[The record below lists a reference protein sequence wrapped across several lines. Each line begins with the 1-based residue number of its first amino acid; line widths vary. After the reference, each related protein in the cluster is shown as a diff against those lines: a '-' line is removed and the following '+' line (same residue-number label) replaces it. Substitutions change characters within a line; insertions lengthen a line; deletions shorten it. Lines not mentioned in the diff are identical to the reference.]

1 MAMNQTPSIPSMLSR
16 DQLFHLFNRFSV
28 IVSLSDVK
36 KRIAD
41 AVRDDNQ
48 EAVAVTTAI
57 QEEIFSEMG
66 IDSRFGISCLGK
78 VNSFY
83 ENDLELMVRFYK
95 FVAAEEMACDE
106 AELEP
111 YEFAEKMNNEH
122 QLHKMQLE
130 MLKHMRTLNSDDQSA
145 ILDKLHEQLESAEF
159 DSLASIM
166 SLEEIQEIVQT
177 KGVSSQSVS

>member
-28 IVSLSDVK
+28 IVSLS
-36 KRIAD
+36 
-41 AVRDDNQ
+41 
-48 EAVAVTTAI
+48 
-57 QEEIFSEMG
+57 
-66 IDSRFGISCLGK
+66 DSRFGISCLGK

-130 MLKHMRTLNSDDQSA
+130 MLKHMRTLHSDDQSA

-159 DSLASIM
+159 DSSASIM

-177 KGVSSQSVS
+177 KGVSSPSVS